1 MLESLFNKVAG
12 LKVCNFIKRKLQ
24 QISFSVNMYYEMI
37 NTFFYR
43 TPPVTAAVLQGPLLH
58 LLLKINTNVLHTLY
72 PVPSQH
78 LLVQS
83 QRLKRPNN
91 IWNLLKINNKDIR
104 TSSLMSLAWFW
115 CSLLLTLNRFHALF
129 ECFHC

>member
-43 TPPVTAAVLQGPLLH
+43 TPPVTAAVLQGPLLP
-58 LLLKINTNVLHTLY
+58 LLLKINTNVVHTLY
-72 PVPSQH
+72 SVPSQH